1 MRPRKSLLLHW
12 KSGPRLSEHTSDDES
27 GEGQRPGLP
36 RSVKLLGIEK
46 PLVLAPMASVSG
58 GALAA
63 AVSAAGGLGL
73 IGAGY
78 GDPDW
83 MREQFR
89 LAGGARVGVGFITWS
104 LARRPE
110 LLELA
115 LANKP
120 AAVMLSFG
128 DPHPFAEKIRR
139 AGAKLILQVQ
149 DIETTRQAVEV
160 RPDVLVAQGTEAGG
174 HGGDRSLFTLLQ
186 AVQTLNTAVP
196 LLAAGGIVDRRGFDA
211 ARALGADGVLVGTR
225 LLASEESLAAPQAKK
240 RIVAANGDATL
251 RTTVFDVVRGFDW
264 PAKFTA
270 RTLRNRFSDAW
281 HGRESD
287 LKEHLH
293 QEREKYAAATE
304 RKDFDTAVI
313 FAGEAV
319 DLIDSVLP
327 ARDIVRRICG

>member
-1 MRPRKSLLLHW
+1 M
-12 KSGPRLSEHTSDDES
+12 
-27 GEGQRPGLP
+27 
-36 RSVKLLGIEK
+36 KLLGIEK
-46 PLVLAPMASVSG
+46 PLLLAPMGFASG

-115 LANKP
+115 LAHKP

-128 DPHPFAEKIRR
+128 DPLPFAEKIRR

-149 DIETTRQAVEV
+149 DIETTRQALAAK
-160 RPDVLVAQGTEAGG
+160 PDALVAQGTEAGG

-186 AVQTLNTAVP
+186 AVQTLNPAVP
-196 LLAAGGIVDRRGFDA
+196 VLAAGGIADRRGFDA

-225 LLASEESLAAPQAKK
+225 FLASEESLAAPQAKK
-240 RIVAANGDATL
+240 RVVAANGDATL

-264 PAKFTA
+264 PAKFTGRA
-270 RTLRNRFSDAW
+270 LRNSFSDTW
-281 HGRESD
+281 HGREAD
-287 LKEHLH
+287 LKQQLSE
-293 QEREKYAAATE
+293 QAPRYRSAAE

-319 DLIDSVLP
+319 NLIDSVLP